1 MNGNDAYN
9 KWRIENAGKY
19 WVPDEPCE
27 YQFATS
33 PWEGEI
39 SIDNVGKTVQYK
51 NGAWQPFQPN
61 QDK

>member
-9 KWRIENAGKY
+9 KWSKENAGKY
-19 WVPDEPCE
+19 LVATETCE

-39 SIDNVGKTVQYK
+39 SIDNAGKTIQYRD
-51 NGAWQPFQPN
+51 GAWQPFQPN
-61 QDK
+61 QA